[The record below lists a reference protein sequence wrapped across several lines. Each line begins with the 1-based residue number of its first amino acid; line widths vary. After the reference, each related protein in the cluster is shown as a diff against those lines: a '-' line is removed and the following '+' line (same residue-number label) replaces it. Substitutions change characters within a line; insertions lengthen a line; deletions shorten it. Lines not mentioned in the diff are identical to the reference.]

1 MLVTSVIGGM
11 QIYVEPELIY
21 GSFSDPGVGVAVT
34 PFVGYI
40 MDVVSDQYYAYGCA
54 LSVMLAI
61 IIFIFT
67 LIEFG
72 LDARRD
78 KV

>member
-1 MLVTSVIGGM
+1 
-11 QIYVEPELIY
+11 
-21 GSFSDPGVGVAVT
+21 
-34 PFVGYI
+34 